1 MPGWNVYDNNSN
13 TSDVYGH
20 GTKVAGVIAAG
31 KDIYYGYGRVDAGA
45 AVLAAGDQSGT
56 APVTDTQAPIVS
68 ITSPTGGS
76 VSGTVQ
82 VTAAA
87 SDDTGVASVAFYID
101 GVLVASDTSA
111 PYSLAWNS
119 VDHANGAAQFV
130 ARAYD
135 SAGNEGISQT
145 VSVNVNNQAPVVDTT
160 PYVCHPR
167 PDA

>member
-1 MPGWNVYDNNSN
+1 MTHHLQGQLVPGWNVYDNNSN

-20 GTKVAGVIAAG
+20 GTKVAGVIAPG

-87 SDDTGVASVAFYID
+87 SDETIEDLDKVVQRASTVGHPIRFHGHGHKVSFSTI
-101 GVLVASDTSA
+101 GRECLE
-111 PYSLAWNS
+111 
-119 VDHANGAAQFV
+119 
-130 ARAYD
+130 
-135 SAGNEGISQT
+135 EGRKYCPRVTIST
-145 VSVNVNNQAPVVDTT
+145 
-160 PYVCHPR
+160 
-167 PDA
+167 